1 MYMPTDYSLAD
12 LTKLTGV
19 SPRTVRYY
27 IAQGLL
33 PAPTQQGS
41 NARYSSAHLDR
52 IRVIRKLQSAH
63 LPLAEIRRRLE
74 SLRPEEVASLADGGP
89 TVETAAGSALDYIQ
103 SLLRPAAPPVFA
115 IPSPPAAMTAARSTL
130 THPEEALKPSSE
142 PPPESAIG
150 EPDRAQWERITL
162 DPDVEIHIRRPLS
175 RQQNRRVER
184 LIAIAREL
192 MKED

>member
-1 MYMPTDYSLAD
+1 MIIAAMPNDYSLAD

-19 SPRTVRYY
+19 SARTVRYY

-33 PAPTQQGS
+33 PAPTSAGS
-41 NARYSSAHLDR
+41 SARYSEIHLDR
-52 IRVIRKLQSAH
+52 LRVIKRLQASH

-74 SLRPEEVASLADGGP
+74 SLRPEDVATLADP
-89 TVETAAGSALDYIQ
+89 DATDEPPADSALDYIQ
-103 SLLRPAAPPVFA
+103 SLLQPKGPATFA
-115 IPSPPAAMTAARSTL
+115 IPIPPAAMAAARSTL
-130 THPEEALKPSSE
+130 ANVAQAPSPAAAE
-142 PPPESAIG
+142 P

-162 DPDVEIHIRRPLS
+162 DPDVEIHIRRPLT

>member
-1 MYMPTDYSLAD
+1 MPTDYSLAD

-27 IAQGLL
+27 ISQGLL

-41 NARYSSAHLDR
+41 NARYSDAHLGR

-63 LPLAEIRRRLE
+63 LPLAEIRRRLD
-74 SLRPEEVASLADGGP
+74 SLRPDEVASLAETDADAASPDG
-89 TVETAAGSALDYIQ
+89 TALDYIQ
-103 SLLRPAAPPVFA
+103 SLLKPTGSPVFTTP
-115 IPSPPAAMTAARSTL
+115 IPPAAMAAARSTSIRAD
-130 THPEEALKPSSE
+130 EASKPSEE
-142 PPPESAIG
+142 PPPASGVG

-162 DPDVEIHIRRPLS
+162 DPDVEIHIRRPLT
-175 RQQNRRVER
+175 RQHNRRVER

-192 MKED
+192 MKEE